1 MIHAYIQKTFGKYI
15 KHTRES
21 DVKFQVFGNY
31 FYKSVS
37 RYQRLALFVDLVPQ
51 ILVDESLLLIF
62 GDVDKVAFFLEE
74 LEVVDRFSFQV
85 HVHVSVQNY
94 LSQLLVA
101 LDLPEFP
108 VNVYEWE
115 LFDVA

>member
-1 MIHAYIQKTFGKYI
+1 MHIQETFGQYI
-15 KHTRES
+15 KHTGES

-37 RYQRLALFVDLVPQ
+37 RYQGLALFVDLVPQ

-62 GDVDKVAFFLEE
+62 GDVDEVAFVLEE
-74 LEVVDRFSFQV
+74 LEVVDGFSFEV

-94 LSQLLVA
+94 LRQLLVA